1 MPAWIIRT
9 FEYDIDTAALLGRRL
24 RAAHVPFT
32 MGEAVG
38 GCAVN
43 IQGSHGAEKLSEGV
57 CGLLCRDLLPFVL
70 SAMADATPF
79 SLEEKRALVTSAVQN
94 ARREEELSPVK
105 RQLTEYLRQERVLC
119 LEGFMRF
126 RMESTLMFWQLCLE
140 QAAASLL
147 LQKEYGELVS
157 LLRGYVQ
164 EQPDKLEELQ
174 VCLHKDGSCTLT
186 DQQAL
191 CIEYADPSQEG
202 LVSLL
207 VSMAPGHLT
216 VYDLTGLSPN
226 PLADTLL
233 QVFSGRISLY
243 T

>member
-1 MPAWIIRT
+1 MAAWIIRT
-9 FEYDIDTAALLGRRL
+9 FEYDLDTAALLGRRL
-24 RAAHVPFT
+24 RSAHVPFT
-32 MGEAVG
+32 LGEAAG
-38 GCAVN
+38 GCAVE
-43 IQGSHGAEKLSEGV
+43 IRGSRSAEKLAEGV
-57 CGLLCRDLLPFVL
+57 CGLLCRDLMPFVL

-79 SLEEKRALVTSAVQN
+79 SLEEKKRLVKTALQCARA
-94 ARREEELSPVK
+94 EEELAPVK
-105 RQLTEYLRQERVLC
+105 RRLTEYLREERVLC
-119 LEGFMRF
+119 LEGYLRF
-126 RMESTLMFWQLCLE
+126 RMEGTLLFWQLCIE
-140 QAAASLL
+140 QAATALL
-147 LQKEYGELVS
+147 LEKEYGELVS
-157 LLRGYVQ
+157 LLHGYVQ
-164 EQPDKLEELQ
+164 EQPEKLEELH
-174 VCLHKDGSCTLT
+174 VCLHRDGSCTLT